1 MGIFL
6 TLLYILASYLSPELI
21 FGSLAEYRSELVVAI
36 LATLASLFSLQGSN
50 LTRVPQALAL
60 IGISFVVFLSF
71 VFNGLFGLAP
81 SALLGFLPQA
91 FTFFLVFVNFRKKWH
106 LQLLTL
112 VLLFVCLFT
121 IYHGY
126 EALNS
131 GRTEDPYLFSMGGVE
146 EGTRLYRIRGL
157 ADINDPNDF
166 AQLIVTVIPCVFFF
180 WRKKNLIWNVP
191 VVLLPVGFLI
201 YGMFL
206 THSRGSI
213 LALLSILIV
222 AGRRKFGTVPALIS
236 AAVVFVGATAIGW
249 TGGRDISVEA
259 GSDRLEAWS
268 TGLGLIKSHPIF
280 GVGFKRFTEY
290 YEITAHNSIVVCAA
304 ELGLVGLFFWV
315 MFILPSVRD
324 MIVVGSELPPA
335 APVEEEVSPY
345 AYRQA
350 SWGHATAILEAPARL
365 EVAAVPAVEPGLP
378 SHLAASED
386 VDSTPDEE
394 IRRMGRLM
402 VTSLV
407 GFLIAGWFLSR
418 SYVMT
423 LYTFVGMSQVL
434 YEMALR
440 RNLVPPHMQMS
451 RLVKLT
457 GWTAFGLVLAV
468 YVILRLQRLMGR

>member
-6 TLLYILASYLSPELI
+6 TLLYILASYLSPEVI
-21 FGSLAEYRSELVVAI
+21 FGSLAEYRSELIVAV
-36 LATLASLFSLQGSN
+36 LAFLASIFSLQGSN

-60 IGISFVVFLSF
+60 VGISFVVLLSF

-81 SALLGFLPQA
+81 TALLTFLPQA
-91 FTFFLVFVNFRKKWH
+91 FTFFLVFVNFRKKSH
-106 LQLLTL
+106 LQMLTL

-126 EALNS
+126 QALNS

-191 VVLLPVGFLI
+191 VVLFPVGLLI

-222 AGRRKFGTVPALIS
+222 AGRRKFGTIPALIS

-324 MIVVGSELPPA
+324 MMVVGSEPPPA
-335 APVEEEVSPY
+335 APVEQEGASY

-350 SWGHATAILEAPARL
+350 SWGGGAAVLEAPPRVDL
-365 EVAAVPAVEPGLP
+365 TAVPAVQSGLP
-378 SHLAASED
+378 SHLAGLEES
-386 VDSTPDEE
+386 DSTPDEE

-418 SYVMT
+418 AYVMT
-423 LYTFVGMSQVL
+423 LYTFIGMSQVL

-440 RNLVPPHMQMS
+440 RGLVPPHMRMG
-451 RLVKLT
+451 RLVKIT
-457 GWTAFGLVLAV
+457 GWTAIGLVLGV

>member
-6 TLLYILASYLSPELI
+6 TLLYILASYLSPEVI
-21 FGSLAEYRSELVVAI
+21 FGSMAEYRSELVVAI

-60 IGISFVVFLSF
+60 VGISFVVFLSF

-166 AQLIVTVIPCVFFF
+166 AQLIVAVIPCVFFF

-191 VVLLPVGFLI
+191 VVLFPVGFLI

-213 LALLSILIV
+213 LALLSILII
-222 AGRRKFGTVPALIS
+222 AGRRKFGTVSALVS
-236 AAVVFVGATAIGW
+236 AAFLFSGATAIGW
-249 TGGRDISVEA
+249 SGGRDISVEA
-259 GSDRLEAWS
+259 GADRLEAWS

-280 GVGFKRFTEY
+280 GVGFKRFTEF

-304 ELGLVGLFFWV
+304 ELGLIGLFFWV

-324 MIVVGSELPPA
+324 MVVLGSKPLPVV
-335 APVEEEVSPY
+335 PVEEEDSLY
-345 AYRQA
+345 AYHQA
-350 SWGHATAILEAPARL
+350 SYGRGTAVLEAPARL
-365 EVAAVPAVEPGLP
+365 EVAAAPAGLP
-378 SHLAASED
+378 SHLEARQEQ
-386 VDSTPDEE
+386 DSTPEEE

-402 VTSLV
+402 VTSLA

-423 LYTFVGMSQVL
+423 LYTLVGMSQVL

-440 RNLVPPHMQMS
+440 REMVPPHLQMG
-451 RLVKLT
+451 RLVKLSA
-457 GWTAFGLVLAV
+457 WTAVGLVTAV
-468 YVILRLQRLMGR
+468 YIILRLQRLMGR

>member
-1 MGIFL
+1 MGMFL
-6 TLLYILASYLSPELI
+6 TLLYILASYLSPEVI
-21 FGSLAEYRSELVVAI
+21 FGSMAEYRSELVVAI

-112 VLLFVCLFT
+112 VLMFVCLFT

-166 AQLIVTVIPCVFFF
+166 AQLIVAVIPCVFFF

-191 VVLLPVGFLI
+191 VVLVPVGFLI

-213 LALLSILIV
+213 LALLSILII
-222 AGRRKFGTVPALIS
+222 AGRRKFGTVPALVS
-236 AAVVFVGATAIGW
+236 AGFLFSGATAIGW
-249 TGGRDISVEA
+249 SGGRDISVEA
-259 GSDRLEAWS
+259 GADRLEAWS

-280 GVGFKRFTEY
+280 GVGFKRFTEF

-324 MIVVGSELPPA
+324 MIVVGTSPAPA
-335 APVEEEVSPY
+335 APVEEESPY
-345 AYRQA
+345 ASRQP
-350 SWGHATAILEAPARL
+350 SWGHATAVLEAPARL
-365 EVAAVPAVEPGLP
+365 EVATVPAVQPGLP
-378 SHLAASED
+378 THLAAGEKT
-386 VDSTPDEE
+386 DSTPEEE

-402 VTSLV
+402 VTSLA

-423 LYTFVGMSQVL
+423 LYTLVGMSQVL

-440 RNLVPPHMQMS
+440 REMVPPHMQMG

-457 GWTAFGLVLAV
+457 AWTAVGLVTAV
-468 YVILRLQRLMGR
+468 YIILRLQRLTGR